1 MRPSVT
7 GGDGKGGAQFMKELS
22 AVFVKFEKMLHV
34 ISKEPSVVN
43 EYIAELRDAD
53 VQQDRARFRRN
64 LERIG
69 MAMGLMLS
77 KELEFSDESI
87 QTPLGVAR
95 MQRLTNQPV
104 LATILRAGLP
114 LHHGLASVFDRA
126 DQAFISA
133 CRKYREGDHESFYI
147 GIDAVSSPRLD
158 NRTLILDRPYAGD
171 RCVVG
176 ACFGGAYRIAR
187 YATQHSCGRS
197 NSERRGSGSCA
208 RSPCPIMPTFGIG
221 DVDPE
226 LSSLG
231 YIIPR
236 SGRCRRSGIW
246 IKSVNR
252 GCHRWN

>member
-1 MRPSVT
+1 
-7 GGDGKGGAQFMKELS
+7 MKELS

-133 CRKYREGDHESFYI
+133 CRNQI
-147 GIDAVSSPRLD
+147 
-158 NRTLILDRPYAGD
+158 
-171 RCVVG
+171 
-176 ACFGGAYRIAR
+176 
-187 YATQHSCGRS
+187 
-197 NSERRGSGSCA
+197 
-208 RSPCPIMPTFGIG
+208 
-221 DVDPE
+221 
-226 LSSLG
+226 
-231 YIIPR
+231 
-236 SGRCRRSGIW
+236 
-246 IKSVNR
+246 
-252 GCHRWN
+252 